1 MAFCRIELLGPPVAK
16 GRPRAVRRGNRIG
29 TYTPRKTE
37 DYEANL
43 QHEAKVA
50 MAGAAPAAGALKVV
64 ITAYVAIPTSLSKK
78 ARAAAIAGELRPT
91 KKPDLDNYEKTIDAL
106 NGVVFVDDSQVVE
119 KASAKFYSERPR
131 LVIVVTEL

>member
-1 MAFCRIELLGPPVAK
+1 MVFARIELIGPPVAK
-16 GRPRAVRRGNRIG
+16 GRPRAVRRGAGIG
-29 TYTPRKTE
+29 TFTPKKTE
-37 DYEANL
+37 EYEANL
-43 QHEAKVA
+43 RHEAKVA
-50 MAGAAPAAGALKVV
+50 MAGRTPAAGALKVV
-64 ITAYVAIPTSLSKK
+64 ITAYVPIPTSLSKGK
-78 ARAAAIAGELRPT
+78 RAQAIAGELRPT